1 MTVAAAIFLLVFL
14 VYGAGWF
21 WQVVS
26 DALRD
31 SVRPEGEGP
40 VPERLS
46 SAAALRRRPGG
57 VDPRELRETFS
68 RFAEERGGQA
78 HTRSPVE
85 SPRVTYPYKVAR
97 VVLSIHDSEDGM
109 PGFVTQLA
117 YSMPNAWR
125 HRVEVSPAGR
135 SLDPPLPW
143 FRYFRT
149 GDAAF
154 DARTSVLSDDTE
166 RTAEFMTGPVR
177 SAIDDLRGLLAND
190 DIHVSIG
197 GSRLIIR
204 KRGIVTGTPELELFA
219 RLGDVLYDRALHLWQ
234 RQSGIE
240 ILDETPPEAAEDPL
254 CQVCGHRI
262 PLAARVQCRRCRT
275 PHHPDCWEFN
285 GGCATFACG
294 EKARLK
300 SA

>member
-1 MTVAAAIFLLVFL
+1 MTVAAAIFLLIFL

-26 DALRD
+26 DALRE
-31 SVRPEGEGP
+31 SGRPEGEGAG
-40 VPERLS
+40 PERLS

-57 VDPRELRETFS
+57 VDPRELRETFI
-68 RFAEERGGQA
+68 RFAEEREGQA

-97 VVLSIHDSEDGM
+97 VVLSIHDSEEGE

-117 YSMPNAWR
+117 YSMPHAWR
-125 HRVEVSPAGR
+125 HRVEIRTVGR
-135 SLDPPLPW
+135 SSDPPLPW

-149 GDAAF
+149 GDPAF
-154 DARTSVLSDDTE
+154 DGRFAVLSDDSE
-166 RTAEFMTGPVR
+166 RTEELLTGPVR
-177 SAIDDLRGLLAND
+177 GAIDDLSGLLAND

-204 KRGIVTGTPELELFA
+204 KRGIVAGAPELELFA
-219 RLGDVLYDRALHLWQ
+219 RLSDVLYDRALHLWQ

-240 ILDETPPEAAEDPL
+240 ILDDAPPEAAADPL

-262 PLAARVQCRRCRT
+262 PGQARVQCRRCRT
-275 PHHPDCWEFN
+275 PHHSDCWSFN

-294 EKARLK
+294 EKAHLK